1 VPLGQIVDPIQRET
15 TEVDALA
22 VIEECGEAEGEQ
34 GQSAESIRYNV
45 RILMEDGALIAG
57 HRSLPG
63 PNLGLESEALA
74 AVFTRS
80 VINA

>member
-1 VPLGQIVDPIQRET
+1 V
-15 TEVDALA
+15 EVLA

-34 GQSAESIRYNV
+34 GQSDESIRYNV
-45 RILMEDGALIAG
+45 RIRVEDGALIAG

-63 PNLGLESEALA
+63 SNLGLEFEALV
-74 AVFTRS
+74 AVFIRS